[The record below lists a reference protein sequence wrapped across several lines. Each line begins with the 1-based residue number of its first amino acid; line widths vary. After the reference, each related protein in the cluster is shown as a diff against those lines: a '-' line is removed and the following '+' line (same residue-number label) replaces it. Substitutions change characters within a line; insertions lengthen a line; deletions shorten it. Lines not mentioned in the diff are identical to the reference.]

1 MGAFCQYTLVEPAE
15 TVHSRFAVSPSAS
28 LSIKVVGELSADLRA
43 VIFDWGGVVTSPIVE
58 TVTSWLEAERID
70 RESYMAAMR
79 PWVRSAYGPDTAES
93 PIHALERGEVSDA
106 EFEATLAAALVRIDG
121 TPVEA
126 PGLLRRMFDAS
137 VILDEMLEL
146 IKDLRSSGIRTSL
159 LSNSWGGSEDG
170 YPRHLFAGLFDDV
183 VISGEVGMRK
193 PEERIFQLA
202 ARRLGLAPADCVFVD
217 DVEGNVVAAQ
227 ALGFTTVL
235 HEDPVQTRA
244 VLSALLTRNGSPVL

>member
-1 MGAFCQYTLVEPAE
+1 MTQPT
-15 TVHSRFAVSPSAS
+15 S
-28 LSIKVVGELSADLRA
+28 LSIEIVAEPSADLRA
-43 VIFDWGGVVTSPIVE
+43 VIFDWGGVITSPIVE
-58 TVTSWLEAERID
+58 TVTAWLEAERID

-79 PWVRSAYGPDTAES
+79 PWVKSAYGPDSSES
-93 PIHALERGEVSDA
+93 PVHALERGEVSDE

-121 TPVEA
+121 TPVQSA
-126 PGLLRRMFDAS
+126 GLLRRMFGAS

-146 IKDLRSSGIRTSL
+146 IKDLRVSGIVTSL
-159 LSNSWGGSEDG
+159 LSNSWGGAEDG

-202 ARRLGLAPADCVFVD
+202 ARRLGLSPADCVFVD

-235 HEDPVQTRA
+235 HADPIQTRA

>member
-1 MGAFCQYTLVEPAE
+1 M
-15 TVHSRFAVSPSAS
+15 
-28 LSIKVVGELSADLRA
+28 GELSADLRA

-58 TVTSWLEAERID
+58 TVTAWLEAERID
-70 RESYMAAMR
+70 RESYMTAMR
-79 PWVRSAYGPDTAES
+79 PWVRSAYGPDTSES
-93 PIHALERGEVSDA
+93 PIHALERGEVSDEA
-106 EFEATLAAALVRIDG
+106 FEATLAAALVRVDG
-121 TPVEA
+121 TSVEA
-126 PGLLRRMFDAS
+126 PGLLKRMFGAS

-202 ARRLGLAPADCVFVD
+202 ARRLGLTPADCVFVD

>member
-1 MGAFCQYTLVEPAE
+1 M
-15 TVHSRFAVSPSAS
+15 
-28 LSIKVVGELSADLRA
+28 GELSADLRA

-58 TVTSWLEAERID
+58 TVTAWLEAERID

-79 PWVRSAYGPDTAES
+79 PWVRSAYGPDAAES

-106 EFEATLAAALVRIDG
+106 EFEATLAAALIRIDG

-159 LSNSWGGSEDG
+159 LSNSWGGSDDG